1 VKIRNIAFAVAL
13 VVGPA
18 TSAQAVVNLIKN
30 GSFETV
36 DPALSFNANGVIHV
50 TGSNTTALPFWAV
63 IASNQ
68 YKINEF
74 YDAQAGRNSV
84 DLSGTAGSLYQDV
97 TGLTIGTT
105 YKVSFSLS
113 GNPLATVDPTVELRL
128 AGVASPFGTFSF
140 DSPAGQTAANMGWV
154 RRAANFVATSTSH
167 RLLIRNTLT
176 GADRDRGPVIDN
188 VWLTVLPE
196 PGTWLMMVAGFG
208 LVGHAVRRQRRAFAA
223 PVRRLCPWPG
233 GQSCSMR
240 IKAGAG
246 PDGYPL
252 CRIVRSRFPQ
262 APMIARYRCKL

>member
-1 VKIRNIAFAVAL
+1 MKIRNIAFAVAL

-36 DPALSFNANGVIHV
+36 DPALSFNANGVIQV

-63 IASNQ
+63 SASNQ

-128 AGVASPFGTFSF
+128 AGVASPFGPFSF
-140 DSPAGQTAANMGWV
+140 DSPVGQTAANMGWGE
-154 RRAANFVATSTSH
+154 H
-167 RLLIRNTLT
+167 GL
-176 GADRDRGPVIDN
+176 GPPRGKFRGN
-188 VWLTVLPE
+188 VHVPSR
-196 PGTWLMMVAGFG
+196 PHPQ
-208 LVGHAVRRQRRAFAA
+208 HA
-223 PVRRLCPWPG
+223 
-233 GQSCSMR
+233 
-240 IKAGAG
+240 
-246 PDGYPL
+246 
-252 CRIVRSRFPQ
+252 
-262 APMIARYRCKL
+262 YRCRS